1 MAQSKAIT
9 NKSLVFKVTRRTPEL
24 ITPAVSTPYE
34 FKELSNIDD
43 QEALRFHIPIILFY
57 RNNNSSKSTVVGR
70 QDPARVI
77 KEAVAKALVPYYPF
91 AGRLREK
98 PERKLVVECNGEGII
113 FIEADADVT
122 LEEFGDIIQ
131 PPFPLKQL
139 FYDVTRLKCGA
150 FILAL
155 RLNHTVA
162 DAAGIVQFLNAMVEL
177 AHGAQTP
184 SIQPV
189 WERHLFNIP
198 NSPRV
203 ILEQRE
209 YDELDFIKA
218 TITPLLEDI
227 MVHKSFFF

>member
-1 MAQSKAIT
+1 MS
-9 NKSLVFKVTRRTPEL
+9 F
-24 ITPAVSTPYE
+24 
-34 FKELSNIDD
+34 LSE
-43 QEALRFHIPIILFY
+43 Q
-57 RNNNSSKSTVVGR
+57 
-70 QDPARVI
+70 
-77 KEAVAKALVPYYPF
+77 
-91 AGRLREK
+91 
-98 PERKLVVECNGEGII
+98 
-113 FIEADADVT
+113 
-122 LEEFGDIIQ
+122 
-131 PPFPLKQL
+131 
-139 FYDVTRLKCGA
+139 VTRLKCGA

-203 ILEQRE
+203 TFEQRE
-209 YDELDFIKA
+209 YDELDSIKD

-227 MVHKSFFF
+227 MVHKSFFFGMRAFLYTFSFAFLILYSLTSIRYLLLYSLSIKQLFILYSKYIRAEVIAE